1 VTTNARSRV
10 FVLSPASCAGQ
21 RARLLFSPGARFD
34 LARALCTP
42 TGAPLGQVF
51 SFLSG
56 LYFRGKLEYARTY
69 ARPPAG
75 VPGVLVITSG
85 AGLCAPEMPV
95 QLDVLRHWAGIPID
109 TAEAR
114 YAGPLLRDAQALES
128 SIRGSRGEVVLLG
141 SVATGKYVDLLQQ
154 VFGPR
159 LQFPAEF
166 VGRGDMSRGGLL
178 LRSARDRRELSYV
191 PVTGSVRRGAR
202 PPRLVPRPGILGTGA
217 AGPGT
222 TPALEL
228 VRMRKQ
234 TPETPRKGPR
244 RAGSNRAL
252 AREWTSLS
260 VEEERTLL
268 EAALAD
274 ARERGDRDEVRRIEA
289 RLRLLDKG
297 T

>member
-1 VTTNARSRV
+1 VTTDARSRV

-21 RARLLFSPGARFD
+21 RARLLFSPGACFD
-34 LARALCTP
+34 LARALRTP

-95 QLDVLRHWAGIPID
+95 QLDVLRHWAEIPID

-114 YAGPLLRDAQALES
+114 YARPLLRDAQALES
-128 SIRGSRGEVVLLG
+128 AIRGSRGEVVLLG

-154 VFGPR
+154 VFGSR

-178 LRSARDRRELSYV
+178 LRGARDRRELSYV
-191 PVTGSVRRGAR
+191 PVIGSVRRGAR
-202 PPRLVPRPGILGTGA
+202 PPRLAPRPPGA
-217 AGPGT
+217 R
-222 TPALEL
+222 L
-228 VRMRKQ
+228 
-234 TPETPRKGPR
+234 
-244 RAGSNRAL
+244 NRAL
-252 AREWTSLS
+252 DREWTSAS
-260 VEEERTLL
+260 AEKERLLL

-274 ARERGDRDEVRRIEA
+274 ARKRNDQVEIRRLGA
-289 RLRLLDKG
+289 RLRLLD
-297 T
+297 TRA